1 MADPN
6 LYLDILDLSEIRTL
20 CIEKGHRRTYA
31 KGECFLGESEV
42 PRELGL
48 VENGYFKYTV
58 NTSDRTE
65 KVVGF
70 SFAGDFIGHI
80 NYSMLRLPAGVS
92 IVAGG
97 PATAH
102 VIPVND
108 FLEFAEGKGLRFC
121 INIEVAL
128 FHTLYTCY
136 TDMARHSP
144 RERYLKLTEQYPQ
157 LLQLMPLR
165 DIASYIGVTPIHLSR
180 LRRHLHPR

>member
-1 MADPN
+1 
-6 LYLDILDLSEIRTL
+6 
-20 CIEKGHRRTYA
+20 
-31 KGECFLGESEV
+31 
-42 PRELGL
+42 
-48 VENGYFKYTV
+48 
-58 NTSDRTE
+58 
-65 KVVGF
+65 
-70 SFAGDFIGHI
+70 
-80 NYSMLRLPAGVS
+80 MLRLPAGVS

-128 FHTLYTCY
+128 FHTLYTRY